1 MGVSDLDWHDC
12 VANVAVAKIG
22 KYAVSESG
30 DTVEVVER
38 PNGGLSVVMADG
50 QRSGRSAKIISNLVV
65 RKAMALLSEGV
76 RDGAAA
82 RAAHDYLRTHRSGQ
96 VSSTL
101 NILSLD
107 LSTGTVVISR
117 NNACP
122 AMLVQRNAVSLLD
135 GASESVGI
143 RARTRPVI
151 TEVPVESGLMAIAF
165 TDGIEHAGLR
175 SGSWDVAAYVR
186 ECLDQGVGDARDL
199 ADAILARALDRD
211 EGRPR
216 DDMAVAILQIGAID
230 NHDGARRLYATVPLK
245 SH

>member
-1 MGVSDLDWHDC
+1 
-12 VANVAVAKIG
+12 VANVAVVKIG

-50 QRSGRSAKIISNLVV
+50 QRSGRSAKVISNLVV
-65 RKAMALLSEGV
+65 RKAMGLLSEGV

-117 NNACP
+117 NNSCP
-122 AMLVQRNAVSLLD
+122 AMLVRGNVVTVLD
-135 GASESVGI
+135 QESESVGI
-143 RARTRPVI
+143 RSRTRPVI
-151 TEVPVESGLMAIAF
+151 TEIPVEPGLIAVAF
-165 TDGIEHAGLR
+165 TDGIEHAGR
-175 SGSWDVAAYVR
+175 RTGSWDVAGYLQGL
-186 ECLDQGVGDARDL
+186 LDDGEQDAQRL
-199 ADAILARALDRD
+199 ADAILARALELD

-216 DDMAVAILQIGAID
+216 DDMAVALLQIGVTELQ
-230 NHDGARRLYATVPLK
+230 DGVRRLCATVPLR